1 MTIIVV
7 QQVLFLE
14 GVTYSEGNYRTAV
27 TCLLF
32 GDKGTMTG
40 KKEGLVAQ
48 TVSSWNQIIHALG
61 QMDLLRRDGL
71 FRAA

>member
-1 MTIIVV
+1 MGT
-7 QQVLFLE
+7 
-14 GVTYSEGNYRTAV
+14 NAV
-27 TCLLF
+27 
-32 GDKGTMTG
+32 

-48 TVSSWNQIIHALG
+48 TVSSWNQIIHGLA